1 MDFLDRILA
10 IVNANSPR
18 AWTTAAAIFVA
29 IAGVLFALKAL
40 LSRRLATIALRTA
53 TQIDDAF
60 VAVFGATNVLF
71 VVVIALR
78 AATSALE
85 LPASAIATMRA
96 VTIVAFALQF
106 GLWGGAVIRAFTG
119 GYLRRHTEAA
129 SRTAVLAVGFLARAV
144 IWSFVLVATLNAF
157 GYDVTALVAG
167 VGITGVAIALA
178 VQNILGD
185 LFAAL
190 SIVVDKP
197 FQVGETIDVA
207 GQVGTVERIGLKT
220 TRVRALQGEEV
231 VYSNTEL
238 LRARLHN
245 YTRMRERRLVMTL
258 AVSYETPQATV
269 ARIPAMIR
277 EAILAQPNVRFDRAH
292 LAKLGE
298 SSLDYESVFYSL
310 DPDAN
315 VGMDLKQ
322 AVYLALLR
330 RFELEGVTLAYPTRV
345 IIQRPL
351 ALSAEPNEL
360 AEKPGRQPD

>member
-1 MDFLDRILA
+1 MDILDRILA

-18 AWTTAAAIFVA
+18 AWLTAAAIFVA
-29 IAGVLFALKAL
+29 IAGVLFALKTL
-40 LSRRLATIALRTA
+40 LSRRLATIAQRTA

-71 VVVIALR
+71 IVVIALR
-78 AATSALE
+78 TATSALE
-85 LPASAIATMRA
+85 LPGGAVTTMRA
-96 VTIVAFALQF
+96 ATIVAVALQF
-106 GLWGGAVIRAFTG
+106 GLWGGAAIRALMG

-129 SRTAVLAVGFLARAV
+129 SRTAVFAVGFLAQAV

-167 VGITGVAIALA
+167 LGITGVAIALA

-197 FQVGETIDVA
+197 FQVGETIDV
-207 GQVGTVERIGLKT
+207 GGEVGTVERIGLKT
-220 TRVRALQGEEV
+220 TRVRALRGEEV
-231 VYSNTEL
+231 VYSNAEL

-258 AVSYETPQATV
+258 AVSHDTPQATV

-292 LAKLGE
+292 LAKLGD
-298 SSLDYESVFYSL
+298 SSLDYECVFYSL
-310 DPDAN
+310 DPDYN

-322 AVYLALLR
+322 AVYLALMR

-345 IIQRPL
+345 VIQRPH
-351 ALSAEPNEL
+351 APGPAPNES
-360 AEKPGRQPD
+360 PGEPGPPA